1 MSEHERMSEHEDEHD
16 DAAQYAARERCWRG
30 RDVAFTPLEPDD
42 AELIHHWRADPVAAQ
57 EIGVWP
63 GALQQFRERVE
74 AYVEDRDRDD
84 FLILLADGTPAGHIA
99 LVEEDFVDG
108 TAEAYLLLAPE
119 HRGRGIGSDALAAL
133 TDLAFGELP
142 LHRIE
147 AVTHTG
153 NAAALATLRGAGFV
167 HEGVR
172 RSSCLHRG
180 HRHDNAILGL
190 LRTEWE
196 ALDRPRSWER

>member
-1 MSEHERMSEHEDEHD
+1 MNEDE
-16 DAAQYAARERCWRG
+16 AEAPYAGRQRFWRG
-30 RDVAFTPLEPDD
+30 EHLAFTPMEPDD
-42 AELIHHWRADPVAAQ
+42 AELIQHWRADPVAAQ

-63 GALQQFRERVE
+63 GPLHELHERLVS
-74 AYVEDRDRDD
+74 YVEDRTRDD
-84 FLILLADGTPAGHIA
+84 FLILLPDDTPIGHIA
-99 LVEEDFVDG
+99 LTDEDFVDG

-119 HRGRGIGSDALAAL
+119 HRSNGYGADALAAL

-142 LHRIE
+142 LHRVE

-153 NAAALATLRGAGFV
+153 NAAALATLKRAGFTQ
-167 HEGVR
+167 EGVR

-180 HRHDNAILGL
+180 RRHDSALLAL

-196 ALDRPRSWER
+196 AQTRPRAWDHV

>member
-1 MSEHERMSEHEDEHD
+1 MNEDEEAPH
-16 DAAQYAARERCWRG
+16 ATRERFWRG

-42 AELIHHWRADPVAAQ
+42 AELIHHWRADPVAAH

-63 GALQQFRERVE
+63 GSLHEVRERVE
-74 AYVEDRDRDD
+74 ANVEDRDRDD
-84 FLILLADGTPAGHIA
+84 FLVLLPDGTPVGHIA
-99 LVEEDFVDG
+99 LTEEDFVDG

-119 HRGRGIGSDALAAL
+119 HRRKGIGADALDAL

-142 LHRIE
+142 LHRVE
-147 AVTHTG
+147 AVTHTD
-153 NAAALATLRGAGFV
+153 NTAALATLRGAGFI

-180 HRHDNAILGL
+180 RRHDNAILGL
-190 LRTEWE
+190 LRAEWE
-196 ALDRPRSWER
+196 ALARPRSWDH

>member
-1 MSEHERMSEHEDEHD
+1 MDED
-16 DAAQYAARERCWRG
+16 AKPYAARERFWRG
-30 RDVAFTPLEPDD
+30 RDIAFTPLEPDD
-42 AELIHHWRADPVAAQ
+42 AELIHHWRADPVAAH

-63 GALQQFRERVE
+63 GALHQLRERLE

-84 FLILLADGTPAGHIA
+84 YLVLLADGTPAGHIA
-99 LVEEDFVDG
+99 LMEEDLVDG

-119 HRGRGIGSDALAAL
+119 HRRRGIGADALAAL

-142 LHRIE
+142 LHRVE

-153 NAAALATLRGAGFV
+153 NTAALATLRGAGFV
-167 HEGVR
+167 QEGVR

-180 HRHDNAILGL
+180 RRYDCAILGL

-196 ALDRPRSWER
+196 ALYRPRSWDH